1 MERKEKRVIGVTG
14 GVGVGKSTVL
24 SLLQEGWAARIIQ
37 ADTVA
42 RELME
47 PGGSCFQAVTEAFG
61 AGILGADGA
70 IDRGALAE
78 IVFHSETRRQELN
91 ALTHPR
97 VYEEVQARIAAA
109 EETLVVYETAL
120 PEEARLRELCR
131 EIWYIYAPEEVRI
144 RRLMASRG
152 YSREKCLNVMHSQK
166 PEEVFRRLADRV
178 IDNGGTPEETRKQLQ
193 TALGF
198 DILSGK
204 VTATGGWRA
213 T

>member
-1 MERKEKRVIGVTG
+1 MSAKRVVGITG
-14 GVGVGKSTVL
+14 GVGAGKSTVL
-24 SLLQEGWAARIIQ
+24 ALLQEGWGACIIQ

-47 PGGSCFQAVTEAFG
+47 PGGSCFRAVTEAFG
-61 AGILGADGA
+61 ENILGPDGA
-70 IDRGALAE
+70 IDRGALAK
-78 IVFHSETRRQELN
+78 IVFHSEARRQELN

-97 VYEEVQARIAAA
+97 VFGKVRARIAAA

-120 PEEARLRELCR
+120 PEEARLRELCG

-152 YSREKCLNVMHSQK
+152 YSREKCLDVMRSQK
-166 PEEVFRRLADRV
+166 SEELFRRLADRV
-178 IDNGGTPEETRKQLQ
+178 IENRGTPEETRKQLQ

-198 DILSGK
+198 DML
-204 VTATGGWRA
+204 
-213 T
+213 